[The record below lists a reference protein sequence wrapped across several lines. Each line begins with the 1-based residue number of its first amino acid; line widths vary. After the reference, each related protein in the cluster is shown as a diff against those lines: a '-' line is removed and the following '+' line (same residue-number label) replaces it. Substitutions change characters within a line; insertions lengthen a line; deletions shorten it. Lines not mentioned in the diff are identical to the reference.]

1 MSAQSKVKIPRSK
14 IPTLSDQLSP
24 EEVEALEA
32 DGHEILLELIDLLN
46 ETMWKSVQEDWWSN
60 TNERLSYRLKDR
72 IEMLPENQS
81 KTLLSVL
88 EDWLFES
95 RLAG

>member
-14 IPTLSDQLSP
+14 IPTLSDQMSP

-32 DGHEILLELIDLLN
+32 DGYEILLELIDLLN

-60 TNERLSYRLKDR
+60 ANERLSHRLEHR
-72 IEMLPENQS
+72 IGLLPENQS
-81 KTLLSVL
+81 KVLLSVL
-88 EDWLFES
+88 KDWLFES
-95 RLAG
+95 KING

>member
-1 MSAQSKVKIPRSK
+1 MNRVKIPKSK
-14 IPTLSDQLSP
+14 IPTLSGQLST

-46 ETMWKSVQEDWWSN
+46 ETMWESVRENGWSIAN
-60 TNERLSYRLKDR
+60 DRLSYRLEHR
-72 IEMLPENQS
+72 IGMLPENQS
-81 KTLLSVL
+81 KKLLSVL
-88 EDWLFES
+88 KDWLFES

>member
-1 MSAQSKVKIPRSK
+1 MNRVKIPKSK

-46 ETMWKSVQEDWWSN
+46 ETMWESVREDWWSN
-60 TNERLSYRLKDR
+60 ANERLSHRLEHR
-72 IEMLPENQS
+72 IGLLPENQS
-81 KTLLSVL
+81 KKLLSVL
-88 EDWLFES
+88 KDWLFES
-95 RLAG
+95 KING

>member
-1 MSAQSKVKIPRSK
+1 MKRVKIPKSK

-46 ETMWKSVQEDWWSN
+46 ETMWESVREGGWSIAN
-60 TNERLSYRLKDR
+60 DRVSYGLKDR
-72 IEMLPENQS
+72 IGMLPENQS
-81 KTLLSVL
+81 KKLLSVL
-88 EDWLFES
+88 ERWLLDS

>member
-1 MSAQSKVKIPRSK
+1 MKRVKIPKSK

-46 ETMWKSVQEDWWSN
+46 ETMWESVREDGWSN
-60 TNERLSYRLKDR
+60 ANDRLSYRLEHR
-72 IEMLPENQS
+72 IGMLPEDQN
-81 KTLLSVL
+81 KKLLSVL
-88 EDWLFES
+88 EDWLLDS

>member
-1 MSAQSKVKIPRSK
+1 MNRVKIPKSK

-60 TNERLSYRLKDR
+60 ANERLSHRLEHR
-72 IEMLPENQS
+72 IGMLPENQS
-81 KTLLSVL
+81 KILLSVL

>member
-46 ETMWKSVQEDWWSN
+46 EMMWESVQEDGWSN
-60 TNERLSYRLKDR
+60 ANERLSHRLEHR
-72 IEMLPENQS
+72 IGMLPENQS
-81 KTLLSVL
+81 KNLRSVL
-88 EDWLFES
+88 EDWLFDS

>member
-32 DGHEILLELIDLLN
+32 DGYEILLELIDLLN
-46 ETMWKSVQEDWWSN
+46 EMMWKSVRED
-60 TNERLSYRLKDR
+60 
-72 IEMLPENQS
+72 
-81 KTLLSVL
+81 
-88 EDWLFES
+88 
-95 RLAG
+95 

>member
-1 MSAQSKVKIPRSK
+1 MSQVKIPRSK

-46 ETMWKSVQEDWWSN
+46 ETMWESVREGGWSN
-60 TNERLSYRLKDR
+60 ANDRLSYRLEHR
-72 IEMLPENQS
+72 IGMLPENQS
-81 KTLLSVL
+81 KKLLSVL
-88 EDWLFES
+88 ERWLLDS

>member
-1 MSAQSKVKIPRSK
+1 MSQVKIPRSK

-32 DGHEILLELIDLLN
+32 DGYEILLELIDLLN

-60 TNERLSYRLKDR
+60 ANERLSHRMEHR
-72 IEMLPENQS
+72 IGLLPENQS
-81 KTLLSVL
+81 KNLLSVL
-88 EDWLFES
+88 KDWLFES
-95 RLAG
+95 KIKG

>member
-46 ETMWKSVQEDWWSN
+46 ETMWKSVQEGGWSN
-60 TNERLSYRLKDR
+60 ANERLSHRLEHR
-72 IEMLPENQS
+72 IGLLPENQS
-81 KTLLSVL
+81 KNLLSVL
-88 EDWLFES
+88 KDWLFES
-95 RLAG
+95 KIKG

>member
-1 MSAQSKVKIPRSK
+1 MKRVKIPKSK

-32 DGHEILLELIDLLN
+32 DGYKILLELIDLLN
-46 ETMWKSVQEDWWSN
+46 ETMWESVRENGWSIAN
-60 TNERLSYRLKDR
+60 DRVSYRLKDR

-88 EDWLFES
+88 EGWLLDS

>member
-24 EEVEALEA
+24 EEVESLEA
-32 DGHEILLELIDLLN
+32 DGYEILLELINLLN
-46 ETMWKSVQEDWWSN
+46 ETMWESVQEDGWSN
-60 TNERLSYRLKDR
+60 ANERLSHRLGDR
-72 IEMLPENQS
+72 IGMLPENQS
-81 KTLLSVL
+81 KKILSVL

-95 RLAG
+95 KIKV

>member
-1 MSAQSKVKIPRSK
+1 MSQVKIPRSK

-46 ETMWKSVQEDWWSN
+46 ETMWESVREDGWSN
-60 TNERLSYRLKDR
+60 ANDRLSYRLEHR
-72 IEMLPENQS
+72 IGMLPENQS
-81 KTLLSVL
+81 KKLLSVL
-88 EDWLFES
+88 ERWLRDS

>member
-1 MSAQSKVKIPRSK
+1 MKRVKIPKSK
-14 IPTLSDQLSP
+14 IPTLSDQLST
-24 EEVEALEA
+24 EEVESLEA

-46 ETMWKSVQEDWWSN
+46 ETMWESVQEDGWSIAN
-60 TNERLSYRLKDR
+60 DRVSYRLKDR

-88 EDWLFES
+88 ERWLLDS

>member
-1 MSAQSKVKIPRSK
+1 MSQVKIPRSK

-46 ETMWKSVQEDWWSN
+46 ETMWESVREDGWSN
-60 TNERLSYRLKDR
+60 ANDRLSYRLEHR
-72 IEMLPENQS
+72 IGMLPENQR
-81 KTLLSVL
+81 KKLLSVL
-88 EDWLFES
+88 EDWLLDS